1 MKVQRQV
8 AWVYV
13 WYFQRILRKAN
24 VIKGCFLDIWIYFTL
39 LAAFMQAVRTAGQKE
54 LSGKLNAMATTGVRY
69 VFALPFAWLY
79 LWGILDYRGVDV
91 PELTP
96 DFLLYALIACV
107 MQIIGTVCLVAAFQ
121 YKNFAVATSLAK
133 TEAIQV
139 AVVGALVFSAPLSGL
154 GWLSVIVGVMGVF
167 LVSKV
172 KFTSS
177 AIFRGS
183 DSINGLGYGLAAG
196 LGLAITTLLIRESSL
211 ALNTDLMVSA
221 AMTLVFMIT
230 VQSLIS
236 LVYVAAQ
243 DKSQLPLMLKHW
255 RLCLF
260 VGITSVLGSIGWFTA
275 SSYQNAAF
283 VKALGQVEFFITL
296 ALTYRVFKE
305 KVSVKEYLGMFLII
319 ASVVILLLWA

>member
-1 MKVQRQV
+1 
-8 AWVYV
+8 
-13 WYFQRILRKAN
+13 
-24 VIKGCFLDIWIYFTL
+24 
-39 LAAFMQAVRTAGQKE
+39 MQAVRTAGQKQ

-69 VFALPFAWLY
+69 LYALPFAWAY
-79 LWGILDYRGVDV
+79 LWWVVDFRDVVV
-91 PELTP
+91 PQLNN
-96 DFLLYALIACV
+96 DFLQFSLIACV
-107 MQIIGTVCLVAAFQ
+107 MQIWGTACLVAAFR
-121 YKNFAVATSLAK
+121 YRNFAVATSLAK

-139 AVVGALVFSAPLSGL
+139 AIVGALFFGATLSGL
-154 GWLSVIVGVMGVF
+154 GWFSVVVGVMGVF

-172 KFTSS
+172 RFKLSEIL
-177 AIFRGS
+177 A
-183 DSINGLGYGLAAG
+183 DSQGLIGMGYGLAAG

-211 ALNTDLMVSA
+211 ALNTDLVVSA
-221 AMTLVFMIT
+221 AVTLVFMVT

-236 LVYVAAQ
+236 LCYVYLQ

-275 SSYQNAAF
+275 ASFQNAAY

-305 KVSVKEYLGMFLII
+305 TITVKEYLGMFLIVL
-319 ASVVILLLWA
+319 SVVILLLWA